1 MARRKNDS
9 QDPAKD
15 NSRSIPQRIPRILI
29 VSGNRLERMRLAA
42 KLSEVS
48 DHSQVAVCVLAESA
62 KDALKAIQADQIDL
76 ALIRTELPDGSGL
89 TLTREICKRGRVP
102 ASILLADN
110 PTIDEAVEAMRC
122 GAVDIVSCRAAAAD
136 LILSVRTAI
145 DRSNTARTREARIER
160 LTRVCRRL
168 NQARHEVT
176 QQVSS
181 LCGDLVNAYQELSG
195 QVLELSIASEFN
207 GLIRQE
213 LDVESLLRTA
223 LEYILAKTGPTNAA
237 VFLPSTSSDF
247 SLGAYVNYDCP
258 KDAADVLLDH
268 LAGIVAPRMEK
279 ETELKVLSTHDELN
293 AFMGDDAHWLAES
306 RAITFA
312 CHHDDE
318 CLAVVILFRDRRN
331 PFPESIVPTLRVI
344 ADLFGQQ
351 LARVIHIHHRHL
363 PKDQWGGFGPGDDEI
378 DDDDDIDLAA

>member
-1 MARRKNDS
+1 
-9 QDPAKD
+9 
-15 NSRSIPQRIPRILI
+15 LI
-29 VSGNRLERMRLAA
+29 VSGNRLERLRLAS
-42 KLSEVS
+42 KLTDTV
-48 DHSQVAVCVLAESA
+48 DHTGTQVAVCVQAETA
-62 KDALKAIQADQIDL
+62 KDAMLAIEGDQIDL
-76 ALIRTELPDGSGL
+76 ALIKTELPDGSGMAL
-89 TLTREICKRGRVP
+89 TKDIVRSGRVP
-102 ASILLADN
+102 ASILLAEN
-110 PTIDEAVEAMRC
+110 PTIDQAVEAMRC
-122 GAVDIVSCRAAAAD
+122 GAVDIVSCRAAAGD
-136 LILSVRTAI
+136 LIVAVRSAF
-145 DRSNTARTREARIER
+145 DRSKLARTREARIER

-168 NQARHEVT
+168 NHARHEVT
-176 QQVSS
+176 KQVSS

-223 LEYILAKTGPTNAA
+223 LEFILAKTGPTNAA
-237 VFLPSTSSDF
+237 VFLPATSSDF

-279 ETELKVLSTHDELN
+279 ETELKVLSTYDELE
-293 AFMGDDAHWLAES
+293 AFLGADAHWLAES

-331 PFPESIVPTLRVI
+331 PFPESVAATLSVI
-344 ADLFGQQ
+344 ADLFGKQ

-363 PKDQWGGFGPGDDEI
+363 PKDQWGGFGEE
-378 DDDDDIDLAA
+378 DDDDIDLAA

>member
-1 MARRKNDS
+1 MARRKGS
-9 QDPAKD
+9 DPTPPAP
-15 NSRSIPQRIPRILI
+15 IPLKPEAPRVPRVLI
-29 VSGNRLERMRLAA
+29 VSGNRLERLRLAS
-42 KLSEVS
+42 KLTDVV
-48 DHSQVAVCVLAESA
+48 DHTGSHIAVCVQAESCKEA
-62 KDALKAIQADQIDL
+62 MSTIESDQIDL
-76 ALIRTELPDGSGL
+76 ALIKTELPDGSGL
-89 TLTREICKRGRVP
+89 TLTREIARRGRCP
-102 ASILLADN
+102 ASILLAEN
-110 PTIDEAVEAMRC
+110 PTLDQAVEAMRC
-122 GAVDIVSCRAAAAD
+122 GAMDIVSCRAAAAD
-136 LILSVRTAI
+136 LIASVRTAF
-145 DRSNTARTREARIER
+145 DRSRQARTREARIDR

-176 QQVSS
+176 KQVSS

-223 LEYILAKTGPTNAA
+223 LEFILAKTGPTNAA
-237 VFLPSTSSDF
+237 VFLPATSSDF

-279 ETELKVLSTHDELN
+279 EHELKVLTSYDELESFLG
-293 AFMGDDAHWLAES
+293 ADAHWLAES
-306 RAITFA
+306 GAITFA
-312 CHHDDE
+312 CHHEEE

-331 PFPESIVPTLRVI
+331 PFPESVPSTLKVI
-344 ADLFGQQ
+344 ADLFGKQ

-363 PKDQWGGFGPGDDEI
+363 PKDQWGGFGDE
-378 DDDDDIDLAA
+378 DDDDIDLAA